1 MEIAVFWAFL
11 FALLFVGV
19 PIAFAISAGAL
30 ALMLLFIEGMPIK
43 GMLVVMVQRMFGGAD
58 SFPLLAIPLFFL
70 AGALMDRGGLSERLV
85 RFASALVGWVRGG
98 LLMVVILAEMLLAAV
113 AGSPSAVA
121 AAIGS
126 VVAPSLKEKGYEPRF
141 STAVI
146 AAGAT
151 VGPIIPP
158 SILLV
163 IFGSLANVSIAKLFI
178 GGIVPG
184 ILMGLALMALCYLV
198 SVWRNY
204 PPEERTSFTAILRA
218 TGDAILPLAAPGIIL
233 GGIFSGVFTA
243 TESAVA
249 AVLYAIIGGKF
260 VYKALGWKEIVQAC
274 YESALGSARIMFII
288 AMASFVGWV
297 LAREQ
302 VPQTMAEYLLS
313 LSQDPLIVLLLI
325 NALFL
330 VFGCFIEGIAIMI
343 ILLPTIIPVVEALG
357 IDLVFFGVMIVINLS
372 IGSITPP
379 VGTCLV
385 VASSVT
391 RVPFDKTFK
400 DIAPFVAVLVLV
412 LLLTVLFPQFVLGLV
427 NVVM

>member
-184 ILMGLALMALCYLV
+184 ILMGVALMALCYLV

-249 AVLYAIIGGKF
+249 AVLYAIIVGKF